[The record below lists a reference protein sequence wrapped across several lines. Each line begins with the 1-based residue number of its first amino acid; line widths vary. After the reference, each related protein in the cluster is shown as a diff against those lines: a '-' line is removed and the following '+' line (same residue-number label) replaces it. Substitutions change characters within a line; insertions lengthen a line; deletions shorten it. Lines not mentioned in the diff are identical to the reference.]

1 MTTET
6 LEQRVGHLEAA
17 NVHVATKSDLADLRA
32 EMAEL
37 RAELKTEMAQ
47 LRAEMANLESRL
59 VRWFVGATLGGMA
72 TASTLTLA
80 LTRLLG

>member
-32 EMAEL
+32 EMAGF
-37 RAELKTEMAQ
+37 RAELKTD
-47 LRAEMANLESRL
+47 MANLESRL

-72 TASTLTLA
+72 TAATLTLA
-80 LTRLLG
+80 LTRLFG

>member
-32 EMAEL
+32 EMAGF
-37 RAELKTEMAQ
+37 RAELKTD
-47 LRAEMANLESRL
+47 MANLESRL

-80 LTRLLG
+80 LTRLFG